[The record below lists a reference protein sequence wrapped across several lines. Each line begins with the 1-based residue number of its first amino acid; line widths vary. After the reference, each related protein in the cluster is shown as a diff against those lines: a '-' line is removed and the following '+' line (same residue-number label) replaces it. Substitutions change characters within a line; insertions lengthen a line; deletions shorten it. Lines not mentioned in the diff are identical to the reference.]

1 MRHLEP
7 RTKNYACTRVYVGGI
22 FRRHCFV
29 VLLVLT
35 PLAANRDALLAF
47 GPVDVFS
54 CLSND
59 STLLD
64 VLVSALALVLSGCRT
79 LPRNAFMLFLSL
91 IFRLL
96 LHPLLSLLSLLI
108 TVGSS
113 PVFGIVSSLHGIL
126 YLNLLLRY
134 FVCGCLA

>member
-1 MRHLEP
+1 MCGP
-7 RTKNYACTRVYVGGI
+7 KVCINVGGTS
-22 FRRHCFV
+22 RRHCFV
-29 VLLVLT
+29 VRLVLT
-35 PLAANRDALLAF
+35 PLAANRDALFAF
-47 GPVDVFS
+47 GPVDAFS